1 MTCSLCDRPA
11 MRQGTKGR
19 AYCFAHEAE
28 AFAQVGQENRRFSIK
43 RDLESAEIRLEWRR
57 ERRTRAV

>member
-19 AYCFAHEAE
+19 YYCFAHEAE
-28 AFAQVGQENRRFSIK
+28 AFAQARQESHSRS
-43 RDLESAEIRLEWRR
+43 RLLDVLSDEHRQEYRR
-57 ERRTRAV
+57 ERRLRAI